1 MSLRKRLERHLES
14 VQDTLRQATE
24 KTIDTKQL
32 ADLGGNMHKR
42 KAVIMK
48 NVFTKKWLVASGV
61 RAVRTVAQAAIAGI
75 GTAAAMGQVNW
86 KYVVSAAA
94 LAGVLS
100 LLTSVAGLPEVGTTE
115 TTEGE

>member
-1 MSLRKRLERHLES
+1 
-14 VQDTLRQATE
+14 
-24 KTIDTKQL
+24 
-32 ADLGGNMHKR
+32 
-42 KAVIMK
+42 MK
-48 NVFTKKWLVASGV
+48 NRDWKEWVKRAGI
-61 RAVRTVAQAAIAGI
+61 RAVKTMAQAAIAGI
-75 GTAAAMGQVNW
+75 GTAAVVGQADW